1 MDLLIGGRWESFVE
15 EAIRSGRYASASE
28 VVQEGLRLVQEREAK
43 LQALRELI
51 DAAEAQ
57 GGENSEEDVEQALDR
72 VEARLREE
80 LR

>member
-15 EAIRSGRYASASE
+15 EAVRSGRYASASE

-43 LQALRELI
+43 LQVLRDLI

-57 GGENSEEDVEQALDR
+57 GGENSEEDVERALDR

>member
-1 MDLLIGGRWESFVE
+1 MDLLIGGRWESFVK
-15 EAIRSGRYASASE
+15 EAVRSGRYASASD

-43 LQALRELI
+43 LQALRDLI

-57 GGENSEEDVEQALDR
+57 GGENSEEDVERALDR